1 MTVGGFRKAQLFQ
14 RNIQLQPGLQ
24 AFGLGPEGRRFALQ
38 RSDLAGRG
46 IQLFCQTFSFSG
58 FLQEIRIG
66 DLFLLGEQGIFSPVL
81 DQELEH
87 CPGLIQLGA
96 DSFGPGQRL
105 APGFQFQHDAAVFL
119 QGQQQSIAIGFQCVE
134 R

>member
-1 MTVGGFRKAQLFQ
+1 M
-14 RNIQLQPGLQ
+14 
-24 AFGLGPEGRRFALQ
+24 GRRFTLQ
-38 RSDLAGRG
+38 RSNLAGCS
-46 IQLFCQTFSFSG
+46 IQLFRQALSFAG

-66 DLFLLGEQGIFSPVL
+66 DLLLLGEQGIFGPVL

-96 DSFGPGQRL
+96 DSFGPGKRL
-105 APGFQFQHDAAVFL
+105 APGFRFQHDTAVFL
-119 QGQQQSIAIGFQCVE
+119 QGQQQSIAIGFQGVE